1 MKSKVTPKI
10 PHFTYSSLFNGT
22 DELKMYD
29 YTRNDSSIAVY
40 FDFERDR
47 EGGELF
53 IFLP

>member
-10 PHFTYSSLFNGT
+10 SHFTYSSLLNSA
-22 DELKMYD
+22 DELEMFD
-29 YTRNDSSIAVY
+29 YTRNDSNIMIY
-40 FDFERDR
+40 TDFERDR